1 MHKGDMRL
9 NEFIFEWEEKMERVI
24 LHSDINSC
32 YASIE
37 CLYNP
42 MIRDLPVAVGGNPEK
57 RHGIILAKNE
67 KAKKAGVKTG
77 EALWQARSKCS
88 GLVIVPPNYDR
99 YLRYSKLSREIYNRY
114 SDQVEPFGLDESWID
129 VTNSCKI
136 HGSGEEIA
144 MKISHAIKEELGV
157 TVSIG
162 VSWNKIFA
170 KYGSDYK
177 KPDAITII
185 TRDNYRQIVWEQ
197 DVGDLLYV
205 GRSTKN
211 KLRKYGVY
219 TIGQL
224 ASASVDFLVT
234 IFGKMG
240 LVLWRFANGLDD
252 SPVKPFDEHYNGNER
267 LIKSI
272 GNSITTPRDLKN
284 LKDVK
289 IIIYMLTESVAM
301 RLRET
306 GCYCQTVAI
315 HVRNKELDSFTRQM
329 KLPKPSDLTNE
340 IARAA
345 IELFVRNYDFSSDIR
360 SMGVRV
366 TDLVPDSTPIQL
378 DLFGNEEIR
387 VRQAR
392 LDDTVDGLRK
402 RFGNLSVRRA
412 VTIGDQMS
420 CLDAKKDHIIHP
432 IGYF

>member
-1 MHKGDMRL
+1 
-9 NEFIFEWEEKMERVI
+9 MERVI
-24 LHSDINSC
+24 LHSDMNSF
-32 YASIE
+32 YASVE

-42 MIRDLPVAVGGNPEK
+42 EIRDKPVAVGGNPEK

-77 EALWQARSKCS
+77 ETLGQALGKCPN
-88 GLVIVPPNYDR
+88 LVIVRPNYER

-129 VTNSCKI
+129 VTNSVKL
-136 HGSGEEIA
+136 HGSGEKIA
-144 MKISHAIKEELGV
+144 NKISSEIKDELGV

-162 VSWNKIFA
+162 ISWNKIFA

-185 TRDNYRQIVWEQ
+185 TRDNYKQIVWEQ

-211 KLRKYGVY
+211 KLRKYGIY

-224 ASASVDFLVT
+224 ASTSVDFLVT
-234 IFGKMG
+234 VFGKMG
-240 LVLWRFANGLDD
+240 VVLWRFANGLDD

-272 GNSITTPRDLKN
+272 GNSITTPRDLQN
-284 LKDVK
+284 LRDVK

-315 HVRNKELDSFTRQM
+315 HVRNKELHSFTRQM

-345 IELFVRNYDFSSDIR
+345 IVLFENNYDFSSDIR

-378 DLFGNEEIR
+378 DLFGNEELR

-392 LDDTVDGLRK
+392 LDDTIDGLRK
-402 RFGNLSVRRA
+402 RFGNLAIRRA
-412 VTIGDQMS
+412 LTIDDQMGN
-420 CLDAKKDHIIHP
+420 LDAKKDHVIYP

>member
-1 MHKGDMRL
+1 
-9 NEFIFEWEEKMERVI
+9 MERTI
-24 LHSDINSC
+24 LHSDMNSF
-32 YASIE
+32 YAAVE

-42 MIRDLPVAVGGNPEK
+42 KIRDKPVAVGGNPEK

-77 EALWQARSKCS
+77 EALWQAMGKCP
-88 GLVIVPPNYDR
+88 GLVIVPPNYER
-99 YLRYSKLSREIYNRY
+99 YLRFSKLSRQIYNRY

-129 VTNSCKI
+129 CTNSLKI

-144 MKISHAIKEELGV
+144 KKISAEIKDELGV

-177 KPDAITII
+177 KPDAITVI
-185 TRDNYRQIVWEQ
+185 TRDNYKKIVWEQ
-197 DVGDLLYV
+197 EAGDLLYV
-205 GRSTKN
+205 GRSTQK
-211 KLRKYGVY
+211 KLLKYGIY

-224 ASASVDFLVT
+224 AESNLDFLIQ

-240 LVLWRFANGLDD
+240 TVLWQFANGLDD
-252 SPVKPFDEHYNGNER
+252 SPVKSFDEHYNGNER

-272 GNSITTPRDLKN
+272 GNSITTPRDLTN
-284 LKDVK
+284 MKDVK
-289 IIIYMLTESVAM
+289 IIIFMLTESVAM

-315 HVRNKELDSFTRQM
+315 HVRNKELHSFTRQM
-329 KLPKPSDLTNE
+329 KLQKPSDLTNE

-345 IELFVRNYDFSSDIR
+345 IDLFVRNYDFSSDIR

-378 DLFGNEEIR
+378 DIFGNEELR

-392 LDDTVDGLRK
+392 LDETVDGLKK
-402 RFGNLSVRRA
+402 RFGNLAVRRA
-412 VTIGDQMS
+412 ITIDDPMG
-420 CLDAKKDHIIHP
+420 CLDAKKDHTIHP
-432 IGYF
+432 IGFF

>member
-1 MHKGDMRL
+1 MD
-9 NEFIFEWEEKMERVI
+9 RVI
-24 LHSDINSC
+24 LHSDMNSF
-32 YASIE
+32 YASVE

-42 MIRDLPVAVGGNPEK
+42 EIRDKPVAVGGNPEK

-77 EALWQARSKCS
+77 ETLGQALGKCPN
-88 GLVIVPPNYDR
+88 LVIVRPNYER

-114 SDQVEPFGLDESWID
+114 SNQVEPFGLDESWID
-129 VTNSCKI
+129 VTNSIKL
-136 HGSGEEIA
+136 HGSGEKIA
-144 MKISHAIKEELGV
+144 NKISSEIKDELGV

-162 VSWNKIFA
+162 ISWNKIFA

-185 TRDNYRQIVWEQ
+185 TRDNYKQIVWEQ

-211 KLRKYGVY
+211 KLRKYGIY

-224 ASASVDFLVT
+224 ASTSVDFLVT
-234 IFGKMG
+234 VFGKMG
-240 LVLWRFANGLDD
+240 VVLWRFANGLDD

-284 LKDVK
+284 LRDVK

-315 HVRNKELDSFTRQM
+315 HVRNKELYSFTRQM
-329 KLPKPSDLTNE
+329 KLQKPSDLTNE

-345 IELFVRNYDFSSDIR
+345 IDLFVRNYDFSSDIR

-378 DLFGNEEIR
+378 DLFGNEELR

-392 LDDTVDGLRK
+392 LDDTIDGLRK
-402 RFGNLSVRRA
+402 RFGNLAIRRA
-412 VTIGDQMS
+412 LTIDDQMGN
-420 CLDAKKDHIIHP
+420 LDAKKDHVIYP

>member
-1 MHKGDMRL
+1 MD
-9 NEFIFEWEEKMERVI
+9 RVI
-24 LHSDINSC
+24 LHSDMNSF
-32 YASIE
+32 YASVE

-42 MIRDLPVAVGGNPEK
+42 EIRDKSVAVGGNPEK
-57 RHGIILAKNE
+57 RHGIILAKNQ
-67 KAKKAGVKTG
+67 KAKEAGVKTG
-77 EALWQARSKCS
+77 ETLGQALGKCPN
-88 GLVIVPPNYDR
+88 LVIVRPNYER

-114 SDQVEPFGLDESWID
+114 SDQVEPFGLDESWLD
-129 VTNSCKI
+129 VTNSVKL
-136 HGSGEEIA
+136 HGSGEKIA
-144 MKISHAIKEELGV
+144 NKISSEIKDELGV

-162 VSWNKIFA
+162 ISWNKIFA

-185 TRDNYRQIVWEQ
+185 TRENYKQIVWEQ

-211 KLRKYGVY
+211 KLRKYGIY
-219 TIGQL
+219 TIDQL
-224 ASASVDFLVT
+224 ASTSVDFLVT
-234 IFGKMG
+234 VFGKMG
-240 LVLWRFANGLDD
+240 VVLWRFANGLDD

-284 LKDVK
+284 LRDVK

-315 HVRNKELDSFTRQM
+315 HVRNKELLSFTRQM

-345 IELFVRNYDFSSDIR
+345 IVLFENNYDFSSDIR

-402 RFGNLSVRRA
+402 RFGNLAIRRA
-412 VTIGDQMS
+412 LTIDDQMGNI
-420 CLDAKKDHIIHP
+420 DAKKDHVIYP

>member
-1 MHKGDMRL
+1 MD
-9 NEFIFEWEEKMERVI
+9 RVI
-24 LHSDINSC
+24 LHSDMNSF
-32 YASIE
+32 YASVE

-42 MIRDLPVAVGGNPEK
+42 EIRDKPVAVGGNPEK

-77 EALWQARSKCS
+77 ETLGQALGKCPN
-88 GLVIVPPNYDR
+88 LVIVRPNYER
-99 YLRYSKLSREIYNRY
+99 YLRYSKLSRGIYNRY

-129 VTNSCKI
+129 VTNSIKL
-136 HGSGEEIA
+136 HGSGEKIA
-144 MKISHAIKEELGV
+144 NKISSEIKDELGV

-162 VSWNKIFA
+162 ISWNKIFA

-185 TRDNYRQIVWEQ
+185 TRDNYKQIVWEQ

-211 KLRKYGVY
+211 KLRKYGIY

-224 ASASVDFLVT
+224 ASTSVDFLVT
-234 IFGKMG
+234 VFGKMG
-240 LVLWRFANGLDD
+240 VVLWRFANGLDD

-284 LKDVK
+284 LRDVK

-315 HVRNKELDSFTRQM
+315 HVRNKELYSFTRQI
-329 KLPKPSDLTNE
+329 KLQKPSDLTNE

-345 IELFVRNYDFSSDIR
+345 IDLFVRNYDFSSDIR

-378 DLFGNEEIR
+378 DLFGNEELR

-392 LDDTVDGLRK
+392 LDDTIDGLRK
-402 RFGNLSVRRA
+402 RFGNLAIRRA
-412 VTIGDQMS
+412 LTIDDQMGN
-420 CLDAKKDHIIHP
+420 LDAKKDHVIYP